1 MKHSLTPKKILSKNN
16 SMFKKPKRISNQIFE
31 QIQESI
37 KSKEIGELISTIE
50 IPKEFKNLKSF
61 QTIDSISNE
70 DFFYILTSNHIVTI
84 FNAKKF
90 DVVKQIELQ
99 IKESMI
105 CISTFKLVESIE
117 LFIAFENKIL
127 ILNQE
132 DDIQRE
138 LKIQEGTIQN
148 IIQIG
153 MKMILSIERDGI
165 LVLNPKNLQFEN
177 HLKKNTNIEFL
188 LATKNYIWCVCDKSI
203 QIIEIIVIFSE
214 I

>member
-1 MKHSLTPKKILSKNN
+1 MKHSLTPKKPLSKNN
-16 SMFKKPKRISNQIFE
+16 SLFKKPKRISNQIFE

-50 IPKEFKNLKSF
+50 IPKEFQNLKSF
-61 QTIDSISNE
+61 QTIDSTSNE

-90 DVVKQIELQ
+90 DVWKQIELQ
-99 IKESMI
+99 IKEPMI
-105 CISTFKLVESIE
+105 CISTFKLVEYIE
-117 LFIAFENKIL
+117 LYIAFENKIL

-132 DDIQRE
+132 DTNQRE
-138 LKIQEGTIQN
+138 LIIPGMIQN
-148 IIQIG
+148 MVQIG
-153 MKMILSIERDGI
+153 KKMIISLERDGL
-165 LVLNPKNLQFEN
+165 LVLNPKNLQTEN

-203 QIIEIIVIFSE
+203 QIIELIVIFSSFN
-214 I
+214 